1 MGLDLNEIVEKTI
14 DEVKINNEV
23 AFDVGSLAFMNNE
36 KKNAEA
42 VASYLLEVGLY
53 EEYNGLLKSCKLLS
67 IEKEFE
73 RIKSKNNSSAYLAI
87 AEFLEGEDYE
97 YAKKAIFEKGSD
109 YDRVKF
115 FIKDKKNRTS
125 FR

>member
-67 IEKEFE
+67 IEK
-73 RIKSKNNSSAYLAI
+73 
-87 AEFLEGEDYE
+87 
-97 YAKKAIFEKGSD
+97 
-109 YDRVKF
+109 
-115 FIKDKKNRTS
+115 
-125 FR
+125 